1 MAQSQNPSNK
11 KTTANS
17 KSKSKTLLFLALAG
31 ITGIAITATAF
42 KSQDEV
48 LALTAGKTNN
58 EVITVYKSPT
68 CGCCKKWITHL
79 EDNGFKVKAIDSND
93 MASIKDQQGVP
104 MGARSC
110 HTAVIN
116 NYVIEGHVPAQDIK
130 NLLKE
135 KRTVAGLAVPGMP
148 MGSPGMEGS
157 RVDNYMVY
165 EFDKTGHA
173 KIVSKY

>member
-1 MAQSQNPSNK
+1 MAQSQNQSNK
-11 KTTANS
+11 KTTA
-17 KSKSKTLLFLALAG
+17 KSKTLLFIALAS
-31 ITGIAITATAF
+31 ITAIAIAATAF
-42 KSQDEV
+42 KSQDKDMASAV
-48 LALTAGKTNN
+48 DNTNS

-68 CGCCKKWITHL
+68 CGCCNKWITHL
-79 EDNGFKVKAIDSND
+79 EDNGFKVKAVDSND

-110 HTAVIN
+110 HTAIIN
-116 NYVIEGHVPAQDIK
+116 NYVIEGHVPAKDIK

-135 KRTVAGLAVPGMP
+135 KRAVAGLAVPGMP
-148 MGSPGMEGS
+148 MGSPGMEGG
-157 RVDNYMVY
+157 RVDKYMVY